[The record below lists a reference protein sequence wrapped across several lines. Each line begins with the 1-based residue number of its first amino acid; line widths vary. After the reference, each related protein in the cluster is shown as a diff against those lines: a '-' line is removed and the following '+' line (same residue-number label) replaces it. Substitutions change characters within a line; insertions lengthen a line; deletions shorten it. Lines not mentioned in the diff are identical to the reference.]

1 MRCWPSFKFFLTYQS
16 RDMFRHK
23 CHFALAFCSVFFIV
37 LSTLVVTTI
46 ISKGPVIFLKLSED
60 NYGEID
66 SFIFPLGAKQ
76 EIYPA
81 YEINFINH
89 TRVLEVVKNKSQ
101 EPYYYYSPRKV
112 FSAVTFN
119 MRSFAHQNTKKLDKQ
134 QIRER
139 FENRFKLA

>member
-1 MRCWPSFKFFLTYQS
+1 M
-16 RDMFRHK
+16 
-23 CHFALAFCSVFFIV
+23 
-37 LSTLVVTTI
+37 
-46 ISKGPVIFLKLSED
+46 IFLKLSED

-66 SFIFPLGAKQ
+66 SFIFPLGSRQ

-101 EPYYYYSPRKV
+101 EPYYYSPRKV
-112 FSAVTFN
+112 FSAAFYNGTL
-119 MRSFAHQNTKKLDKQ
+119 AQQNTKKLDKM

-139 FENRFKLA
+139 FENRLKLA